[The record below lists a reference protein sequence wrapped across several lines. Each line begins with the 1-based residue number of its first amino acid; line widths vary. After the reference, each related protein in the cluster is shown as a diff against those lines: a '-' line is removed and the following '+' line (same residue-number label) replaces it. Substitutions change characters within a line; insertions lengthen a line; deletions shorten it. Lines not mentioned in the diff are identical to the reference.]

1 MARIFQTFVSQMHLV
16 WLQVHQQAAEKWK
29 DIDATKKSLQMCVIS
44 NMLKMECCVNGTHSL
59 DDVGLGALG
68 LYQTLPGLDC
78 TFSGLVL
85 QIYSDILFFHII
97 NVLNPYFQQFYIS
110 YLIL

>member
-1 MARIFQTFVSQMHLV
+1 MARIFQTFVNQMHLV
-16 WLQVHQQAAEKWK
+16 WLQVHQRAAEKWK
-29 DIDATKKSLQMCVIS
+29 DIDATKKSLQMCMIS
-44 NMLKMECCVNGTHSL
+44 NMLKVECCVNGTHSL
-59 DDVGLGALG
+59 DDVGLGAWG

-85 QIYSDILFFHII
+85 QIYSDILFFYII